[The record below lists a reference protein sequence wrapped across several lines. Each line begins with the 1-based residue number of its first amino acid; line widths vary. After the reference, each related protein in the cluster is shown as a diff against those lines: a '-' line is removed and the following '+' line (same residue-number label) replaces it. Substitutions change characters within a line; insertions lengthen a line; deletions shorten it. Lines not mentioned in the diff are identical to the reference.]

1 MTFISGIVVGVVIGV
16 VIGVVGMAAVVW
28 MVAGIV
34 QHLVELAEA
43 TELP

>member
-1 MTFISGIVVGVVIGV
+1 VTFISGIVVGV

>member
-1 MTFISGIVVGVVIGV
+1 VTFISGIVVGV

-43 TELP
+43 EALP